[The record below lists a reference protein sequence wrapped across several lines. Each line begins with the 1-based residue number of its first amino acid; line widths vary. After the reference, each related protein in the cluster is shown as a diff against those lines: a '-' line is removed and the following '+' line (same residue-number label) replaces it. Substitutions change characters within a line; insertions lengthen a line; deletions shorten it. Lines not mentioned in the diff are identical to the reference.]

1 MRWISRVIVCA
12 LGAAAFMLLLAATQ
26 SVAPSPIQFD
36 DVTARSGIHFRN
48 EPSKTSRKYLPES
61 MVGGVAMI
69 DYDGDGKLDLYFVNG
84 AALAD
89 PMPKGKQPDKTDP
102 RYWNRLYRNNG
113 DGTFTDVT
121 ERAGVRG
128 SSYDMGV
135 ATGDYDNDGRPDLY
149 VTGIGRNI
157 LYHNNGDGTFT
168 DVTDKAGVAGGGWS
182 TGAMFIDYDR
192 DGRLDLIVSRYL
204 TWDFRDIYCGD
215 RKPGYRAYCH
225 PDEFPAITHILYHN
239 EGNGKFRDVSE
250 ESGFAKFPGKGL
262 GVAMNDYDQDGW
274 PDILI
279 ANDSIAQQLFH
290 NLHNGKFEE
299 VALGLG
305 IAYDEDGHA
314 FAGMGADFADYDNDG
329 WPDIFINALANQRY
343 SLFHNVKGQFEYV
356 SDSQGIAAATMT
368 HSGWG
373 AKFADFDDDGWKD
386 LFVAQGHVMDNIQL
400 TQPSV
405 HYLEAP
411 LLLRNIRGN
420 FADVSAGSGGLFRE
434 KLAARGAAFG
444 DLNNDGY
451 VDVVLNDNDGP
462 PVIAQNRPGKNHW
475 ILIDTIGIASN
486 HDGIGAR
493 VEVVSESGQEQYAMV
508 STAGSYLSASD
519 KRVHFGLG
527 SASTIKLI
535 EIHWPSGKVQ
545 KLSNIPADQILKV
558 REPN

>member
-1 MRWISRVIVCA
+1 
-12 LGAAAFMLLLAATQ
+12 MLLLAATQ
-26 SVAPSPIQFD
+26 SVPPSPIQFD
-36 DVTARSGIHFRN
+36 DITARSGIHFRN

-89 PMPKGKQPDKTDP
+89 PMPKGKQPDKSDP

-135 ATGDYDNDGRPDLY
+135 TTGDYDNDGHPDLY

-168 DVTDKAGVAGGGWS
+168 DVTDQAGVAGGGWS

-225 PDEFPAITHILYHN
+225 PDEFPVITHVLYHN

-250 ESGFAKFPGKGL
+250 QSGFTKFPGKGL

-290 NLHNGKFEE
+290 NLRNGKFEE

-411 LLLRNIRGN
+411 LLLRNVHGN

-475 ILIDTIGIASN
+475 ILIDTIGTASN
-486 HDGIGAR
+486 RDGIGAR
-493 VEVVSESGQEQYAMV
+493 VEVVSETGQEQYAMV
-508 STAGSYLSASD
+508 STAGSYLSSSD

-527 SASTIKLI
+527 SASTIKLL
-535 EIHWPSGKVQ
+535 EVRWPSGKVQ
-545 KLSNIPADQILKV
+545 KLSNVPADQILKV

>member
-1 MRWISRVIVCA
+1 MRWIGRVIVFA

-26 SVAPSPIQFD
+26 SVRPSPIQFD
-36 DVTARSGIHFRN
+36 DITARSGIHFRN

-89 PMPKGKQPDKTDP
+89 PMPKGKQPDKSDP

-149 VTGIGRNI
+149 VTGIGHNI

-168 DVTDKAGVAGGGWS
+168 DVTNQAGVAGGGWS

-250 ESGFAKFPGKGL
+250 QSGFAKFPGKGL

-290 NLHNGKFEE
+290 NLRNGKFEE

-405 HYLEAP
+405 RYLEAP
-411 LLLRNIRGN
+411 LLLRNVHGK
-420 FADVSAGSGGLFRE
+420 FVDVSYGSGDLFHE

-451 VDVVLNDNDGP
+451 VDVVLNNNDGP

-475 ILIDTIGIASN
+475 ILIDTIGAASN
-486 HDGIGAR
+486 RDGIGAR
-493 VEVVSESGQEQYAMV
+493 VKIVSETGQAQYAMV
-508 STAGSYLSASD
+508 STGGSYLSASD

-527 SASTIKLI
+527 SANTVKLL

-545 KLSNIPADQILKV
+545 TLSNIPADQILKV
-558 REPN
+558 REPE

>member
-1 MRWISRVIVCA
+1 
-12 LGAAAFMLLLAATQ
+12 
-26 SVAPSPIQFD
+26 
-36 DVTARSGIHFRN
+36 
-48 EPSKTSRKYLPES
+48 
-61 MVGGVAMI
+61 MI

-121 ERAGVRG
+121 EKAGVRG
-128 SSYDMGV
+128 SSYGMGV

-149 VTGIGRNI
+149 VTGLGRNI

-168 DVTDKAGVAGGGWS
+168 DVTNQAGVAGGGWS
-182 TGAMFIDYDR
+182 TGAMFVDYDR

-290 NLHNGKFEE
+290 NLRNGKFEE

-314 FAGMGADFADYDNDG
+314 FAGMGTDFADYDNDG

-343 SLFHNVKGQFEYV
+343 SLFRNTKGQFEYV

-405 HYLEAP
+405 RYLEAP
-411 LLLRNIRGN
+411 LLLRNVHGN
-420 FADVSAGSGGLFRE
+420 FVDVSPGSGDLFRE

-451 VDVVLNDNDGP
+451 VDVVLNNNDGP

-475 ILIDTIGIASN
+475 ILIDTIGTASN
-486 HDGIGAR
+486 RDGIGA
-493 VEVVSESGQEQYAMV
+493 
-508 STAGSYLSASD
+508 
-519 KRVHFGLG
+519 
-527 SASTIKLI
+527 
-535 EIHWPSGKVQ
+535 
-545 KLSNIPADQILKV
+545 
-558 REPN
+558 

>member
-1 MRWISRVIVCA
+1 MGQAIGLA

-26 SVAPSPIQFD
+26 RVPQSPIQFD
-36 DVTARSGIHFRN
+36 DVTSRSGVHFRN

-102 RYWNRLYRNNG
+102 RYWNRLYHNNG

-121 ERAGVRG
+121 EAAGVRG
-128 SSYDMGV
+128 SGYDMGV

-149 VTGIGRNI
+149 VTGLGRNV

-168 DVTDKAGVAGGGWS
+168 DVTNQAGVAGGGWS

-215 RKPGYRAYCH
+215 RKPGYRSYCH
-225 PDEFPAITHILYHN
+225 PYEFPAITHILYHN
-239 EGNGKFRDVSE
+239 EGNGNFRDVSA
-250 ESGFAKFPGKGL
+250 ESGFTKYPGKGL
-262 GVAMNDYDQDGW
+262 GVAMNDYDGDGW
-274 PDILI
+274 PDILV

-290 NLHNGKFEE
+290 NLRNGKFEE

-305 IAYDEDGHA
+305 IAYDEDGRA

-343 SLFHNVKGQFEYV
+343 SLFHNTKGTFEYV

-373 AKFADFDDDGWKD
+373 AKFADFDNDGWKD

-405 HYLEAP
+405 RYLEAP
-411 LLLRNIRGN
+411 LLLRNVHGN
-420 FADVSAGSGGLFRE
+420 FVDVSAGSGDLFRE

-451 VDVVLNDNDGP
+451 VDAVLNNNDGP

-475 ILIDTIGIASN
+475 ILIDTIGGASN
-486 HDGIGAR
+486 RDGIGAR
-493 VEVVSESGQEQYAMV
+493 VKIVSETGQEQYAMV

-527 SASTIKLI
+527 SAKTIKLI

-545 KLSNIPADQILKV
+545 QLANVPADQILKV
-558 REPN
+558 REPD

>member
-475 ILIDTIGIASN
+475 ILIDTIGTASN

>member
-1 MRWISRVIVCA
+1 MRWIGRVIVFA

-26 SVAPSPIQFD
+26 SVPPSPIQFD

-121 ERAGVRG
+121 ERAGIRG
-128 SSYDMGV
+128 SGYDMGV

-149 VTGIGRNI
+149 VTGLGRNI

-168 DVTDKAGVAGGGWS
+168 DVTNQAGVAGGGWS
-182 TGAMFIDYDR
+182 TGAMFVDYDR

-290 NLHNGKFEE
+290 NLRNGKFEE

-343 SLFHNVKGQFEYV
+343 SLFRNTKGTFEYV

-405 HYLEAP
+405 RYLEAP
-411 LLLRNIRGN
+411 LLLRNVRGN
-420 FADVSAGSGGLFRE
+420 FADVSARSGDLFRE

-451 VDVVLNDNDGP
+451 VDVVLNNNDGP

-475 ILIDTIGIASN
+475 ILIDTIGTASN
-486 HDGIGAR
+486 RDGIGAR
-493 VEVVSESGQEQYAMV
+493 VKIVSETGQEQYAMV

-527 SASTIKLI
+527 SANTVKLL